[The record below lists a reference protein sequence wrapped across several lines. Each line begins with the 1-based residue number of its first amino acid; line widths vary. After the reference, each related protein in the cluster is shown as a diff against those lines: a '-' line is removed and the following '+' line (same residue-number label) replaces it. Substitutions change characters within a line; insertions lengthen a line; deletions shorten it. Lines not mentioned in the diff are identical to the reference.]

1 IIALIGSDGS
11 GKSTLSKDLINW
23 LSYKLDC
30 HYLYLGKRPFAISN
44 GKRIWS
50 FTSFF
55 YSGRLRSRITRKVLN
70 RYFFIFLIKKKLKLL
85 TLAKGL
91 KNRGSVVVC
100 DRFPQMKINGIND
113 GMILQNGKK
122 SQTAKL
128 EKELFYKTVPLEA
141 DLVFKLNVSPEV
153 AIQR

>member
-1 IIALIGSDGS
+1 
-11 GKSTLSKDLINW
+11 
-23 LSYKLDC
+23 
-30 HYLYLGKRPFAISN
+30 
-44 GKRIWS
+44 
-50 FTSFF
+50 
-55 YSGRLRSRITRKVLN
+55 
-70 RYFFIFLIKKKLKLL
+70 IKKKLKLL

-153 AIQR
+153 AIQRKPKHSFSMISHKCNIINQISFSNSKMVDIDADQAYREVLLQIKREIWKEL